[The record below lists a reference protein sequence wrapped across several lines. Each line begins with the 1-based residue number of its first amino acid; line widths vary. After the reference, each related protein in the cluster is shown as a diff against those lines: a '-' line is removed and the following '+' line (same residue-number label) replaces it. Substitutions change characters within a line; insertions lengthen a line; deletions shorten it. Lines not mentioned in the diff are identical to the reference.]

1 MNTAQLKSTGR
12 GGVGNIISR
21 SKDRS
26 TSRDDEAES
35 VVDTIV
41 STGEA
46 EYERHLI
53 REHAV
58 ARAAGKVCHLVL
70 TSAFVVSV
78 SDAIA

>member
-1 MNTAQLKSTGR
+1 M
-12 GGVGNIISR
+12 
-21 SKDRS
+21 
-26 TSRDDEAES
+26 
-35 VVDTIV
+35 VDTIV